1 MKVEKFDNRW
11 SKLNC
16 YYVRTYKE
24 LDTLRKWMYDNNVS
38 YELLSAGSS
47 GYVFEIRGDRD
58 WWFQL
63 RWL

>member
-16 YYVRTYKE
+16 YRVRTYKE
-24 LDTLRKWMYDNNVS
+24 WEIVRDWLYANKVNYD
-38 YELLSAGSS
+38 LLSSGGT
-47 GYVFEIRGDRD
+47 GYVFEIRCERD
-58 WWFQL
+58 CWFQL